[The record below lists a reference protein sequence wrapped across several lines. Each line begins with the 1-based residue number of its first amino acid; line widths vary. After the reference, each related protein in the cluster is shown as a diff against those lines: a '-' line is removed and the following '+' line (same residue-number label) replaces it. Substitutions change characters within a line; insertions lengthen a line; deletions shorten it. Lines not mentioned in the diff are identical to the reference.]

1 MSRSG
6 VKDAIR
12 KARLS
17 FLGVG
22 VFSGIINVLML
33 AGSIYMLQIYDRV
46 LPSRSVPTL
55 VGVTML
61 LVLLYAAFGAL
72 DYARIRT
79 LSRIGL
85 GIDRQLRARVMQAVL
100 LMPLRARQGTDAMQP
115 VRDLDQVRSFLSG
128 LGPTALFDMP
138 WMPIYIAL
146 IWLLH
151 PVLGY
156 FAVASALLLVSLTM
170 LTELRTKGPSRD
182 ATQSS
187 ARRHTFTEQARR
199 NAEVVHAM
207 GLSGR
212 VVGQWNKINERYLT
226 DQVSM
231 SDAAT
236 GIGTVS
242 KVLRL
247 LLQSGILGLGAYLAI
262 HGELSP
268 GALIAGSI
276 VLSRALAP
284 IEIAIANWKGFVG
297 MRQSIVRLEQVLA
310 AVPDAAQAA
319 KGATALPRPS
329 GSLVVKDLS
338 VAPPGETLPI
348 ISSVSFTLEA
358 GDGLGVIGPSAAG
371 KSTLI
376 RALVGAWMPLP
387 RGGSVR
393 LDGATLDQWTPEA
406 IGRDIGYLPQDIELF
421 DGTVAE
427 NISRLDLNASS
438 ESVIAAAKQ
447 AGIHDMIVHLSSG
460 YETRIGDGGL
470 KLSAGQRQRV
480 GLARAL
486 YGDPFLVVL
495 DEPNSNLDMQGDA
508 ALSTAIGA
516 VRSRGGIA
524 VVVAHRPSALA
535 GLNKVLALNKG
546 QVQAFGPRDEVLKSV
561 LQAVP
566 ATAPAAAPREPAP
579 PVQVG
584 LPRQLPPALKMVME
598 GGAPQAR

>member
-1 MSRSG
+1 VSRSS

-12 KARLS
+12 RARLA
-17 FLGVG
+17 FFGVG
-22 VFSGIINVLML
+22 LFSGIINVLML

-46 LPSRSVPTL
+46 LPSRSIPTL
-55 VGVTML
+55 VGITVL
-61 LVLLYAAFGAL
+61 LVLLYGAFGAL
-72 DYARIRT
+72 DYARIRA

-85 GIDRQLRARVMQAVL
+85 GIDRQLRGSVMRAVL
-100 LMPLRARQGTDAMQP
+100 MVPLRARQGTDALQP
-115 VRDLDQVRSFLSG
+115 VRDLDQIRGFLSG

-156 FAVASALLLVSLTM
+156 FAVASALLLVSLTA
-170 LTELRTKGPSRD
+170 LTELRTKAPSRE
-182 ATQSS
+182 AIKSS
-187 ARRHTFTEQARR
+187 SQRHAFSESARR
-199 NAEVVHAM
+199 NAEAVHAM
-207 GLSGR
+207 GLGGR
-212 VVGQWNKINERYLT
+212 MVGQWEKLNERYLV
-226 DQVSM
+226 DQVLM

-236 GIGTVS
+236 GLGTIS

-268 GALIAGSI
+268 GGLIAGSI
-276 VLSRALAP
+276 ILSRALAP

-297 MRQSIVRLEQVLA
+297 MRQSIGRLDQLLLA
-310 AVPDAAQAA
+310 MPDIEVT
-319 KGATALPRPS
+319 TALPRPS
-329 GSLVVKDLS
+329 KEVAVKDLA
-338 VAPPGETLPI
+338 VAPPGEALPT
-348 ISSVSFTLEA
+348 ISGISFTLEA

-376 RALVGAWMPLP
+376 RALVGAWIPLP

-393 LDGATLDQWTPEA
+393 LDGATLDQWAPEA

-427 NISRLDLNASS
+427 NISRLDPNPSS
-438 ESVIAAAKQ
+438 EAVIAAAKL
-447 AGIHDMIVHLSSG
+447 AGIHEMIVHLSGG
-460 YETRIGDGGL
+460 YETRVGDGAL
-470 KLSAGQRQRV
+470 KLSAGQRQRL

-495 DEPNSNLDMQGDA
+495 DEPNSNLDTQGDLALTA
-508 ALSTAIGA
+508 AIRS
-516 VRSRGGIA
+516 VRSRGGVV

-546 QVQAFGPRDEVLKSV
+546 QVQAFGPRDEVLKQV
-561 LQAVP
+561 LQPV
-566 ATAPAAAPREPAP
+566 APAMQAE
-579 PVQVG
+579 
-584 LPRQLPPALKMVME
+584 
-598 GGAPQAR
+598 PQAAAAGGIVGARQIPPGFKVVTDGGTAAG